1 MVAPSADRAVTAPL
15 CPVLPPSLLQIS
27 VAAGLRHG
35 RLLIP
40 GGRKFFTPDDLELGS
55 VTYEHDDSDT
65 YSDNIVF
72 RMSDGQNEVQFL
84 FPIWIFPEDDE
95 PPILNVNT
103 GLEIRKNQVAEITP
117 FVLSA
122 TDIDSDD
129 STIRFVLQ
137 PPFSDEGH
145 ILLRQFQV
153 SRTPFFFFFSK
164 IVFVM

>member
-1 MVAPSADRAVTAPL
+1 MAE
-15 CPVLPPSLLQIS
+15 
-27 VAAGLRHG
+27 GLRHG
-35 RLLIP
+35 RLIIP
-40 GGRKFFTPDDLELGS
+40 GGRKFFTPEELETGA

-72 RMSDGQNEVQFL
+72 RMTDGENEVEFL

-103 GLEIRKNQVAEITP
+103 GLEIRKNEVVEITP

-129 STIRFVLQ
+129 TSIRFVLQ
-137 PPFSDEGH
+137 PPFSEEGH
-145 ILLRQFQV
+145 ILLKQFQV
-153 SRTPFFFFFSK
+153 RGFVVVVVVVVVELVVSSCSSISSRTC
-164 IVFVM
+164 